1 MKILTNINDI
11 CHHFFNNPES
21 YKDDAS
27 ILVYAPY
34 CANQM
39 MNMQNSNE
47 DRTIF
52 ADLLQKMFQNHPYA
66 IPFYYISFLMQKST
80 WNNAE
85 TCKSYLRDICADL
98 DKIIPWY
105 KEEGFDEEYLNQLK
119 PLMTQYLIDYVNNIR
134 YIQKETGANES
145 VMGNYAPIV
154 PYGIGL
160 KKQDLEASEYLDQ
173 NMIADTMNNKSK
185 LSTTQIA
192 ILGIKNCRAII
203 DNINIMINWKCC
215 FDMFSSLSRC
225 RWNNDT
231 FRYLANIYLYTL
243 DEDIDLVKQYS
254 DYCVFTCHQLNPLKP
269 DEFAKVF
276 ESMMTYNVGNIDDM
290 MTTEAWTALQD
301 ISQEYSDTF
310 LKGVINK
317 MPEDTYDLDA
327 LLAQFYTMR
336 HIETNDYTNQY
347 FLSNFPGIK
356 VNSYNYINNNIMIC
370 EINEKYLAIPY
381 VDIAAD
387 YNVHMITINKDGI
400 IKIWNDENMQR
411 LTRIDPEKEKGED

>member
-1 MKILTNINDI
+1 MKILTDINDI
-11 CHHFFNNPES
+11 CHYFFHNPDK
-21 YKDDAS
+21 YKDDIS

-39 MNMQNSNE
+39 LNTQISTE

-52 ADLLQKMFQNHPYA
+52 ADILQKMFQSHPYA
-66 IPFYYISFLMQKST
+66 IPFYYVSFLMQKST

-98 DKIIPWY
+98 DRIIPWY
-105 KEEGFDEEYLNQLK
+105 KSEGFDEDYLNQLK
-119 PLMTQYLIDYVNNIR
+119 PLMTQYLLDYVNNIR
-134 YIQKETGANES
+134 ATQKETGANES
-145 VMGNYAPIV
+145 AMANYAPIV

-160 KKQDLEASEYLDQ
+160 KKQDLDTSEYLDQ
-173 NMIADTMNNKSK
+173 AMVADTMNGKSK
-185 LSTTQIA
+185 LTPSQIA
-192 ILGIKNCRAII
+192 ILGIKNCRTII
-203 DNINIMINWKCC
+203 DNVNIMLNWKCC

-243 DEDIDLVKQYS
+243 DEDVDLTKQYA
-254 DYCVFTCHQLNPLKP
+254 DYCLFTSHEINPLKP
-269 DEFAKVF
+269 EEFRKVF
-276 ESMMTYNVGNIDDM
+276 ESMMTYNVGSIDDM

-301 ISQEYSDTF
+301 ISQEYSDSF

-327 LLAQFYTMR
+327 LLAHFYTMR

-370 EINEKYLAIPY
+370 EINDEYLAIPY

-387 YNVHMITINKDGI
+387 YNVHMITIDKNGE

-411 LTRIDPEKEKGED
+411 LTRIDPRKEKGED